1 MLDGRF
7 PQQYLVYTI
16 KPLMLRQLSL
26 VAVDQM
32 PEKENRL
39 KDNSVYSIQ
48 GTKEFVISN
57 ILPRAYKRCVSPTY
71 ISH

>member
-39 KDNSVYSIQ
+39 EDNSVY
-48 GTKEFVISN
+48 
-57 ILPRAYKRCVSPTY
+57 
-71 ISH
+71 

>member
-32 PEKENRL
+32 PEKENHL

-48 GTKEFVISN
+48 GTKESLISN
-57 ILPRAYKRCVSPTY
+57 ILPRAYKRCVFPTY